1 MSGTCS
7 TAVPINFLLSCRRSL
22 RVALNCLTT
31 VYKKEEM
38 LLLIVGLVIYLEMQ
52 WLFGPYLPT
61 TSELYSV
68 CNEAVLFC
76 A

>member
-1 MSGTCS
+1 
-7 TAVPINFLLSCRRSL
+7 
-22 RVALNCLTT
+22 
-31 VYKKEEM
+31 M
-38 LLLIVGLVIYLEMQ
+38 LLLIVGLLIYLEMQ